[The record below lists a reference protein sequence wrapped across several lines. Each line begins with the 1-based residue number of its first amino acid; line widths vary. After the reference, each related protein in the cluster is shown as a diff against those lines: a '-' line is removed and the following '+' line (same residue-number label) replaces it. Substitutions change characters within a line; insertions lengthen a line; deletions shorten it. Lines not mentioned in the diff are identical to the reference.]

1 VVNGGEVRVTALA
14 GGVGGAKL
22 ADGLAQIEEIARGL
36 TVIVNTGDDFSHYG
50 LRICPD
56 LDTVCYTLA
65 GLANEKTGW
74 GRKNETWQAFEGLRI
89 VGGET
94 WFQLGDQDL
103 ATHLERTRRLG
114 AGDRLSQVTADFCRA
129 WNVPGLV
136 LPMSDDPVATWV
148 ETVELGWL
156 PFQEYFVKHACRP
169 KVQGFKFEG
178 AQFAQPAPG
187 VLAAIQEA
195 DLIVV
200 CPSNPFVSI
209 APILSIKGILAE
221 LINKPAVI
229 AVSPIVGGNAIKGPA
244 AKMFTEF
251 GRQPS
256 SFAVAQEYKDWIQGF
271 LIDPMD
277 ADLKDPISSLGIDV
291 WVEDAIMHD
300 RLDRRRLAHSVV
312 GFGRSLL
319 AKRRHS

>member
-1 VVNGGEVRVTALA
+1 MRVTALA

-36 TVIVNTGDDFSHYG
+36 TVIVNTGDDFAHYG

-74 GRKNETWQAFEGLRI
+74 GRKDETWQAFEGLRV
-89 VGGET
+89 VGGEI

-103 ATHLERTRRLG
+103 ATHLERTRRLA
-114 AGDRLSQVTADFCRA
+114 AGDKLSQVTADFCRS

-136 LPMSDDPVATWV
+136 LPMSDDPVSTWV
-148 ETVELGWL
+148 DTLELGWL

-169 KVQGFKFEG
+169 KVQGFKFKG
-178 AQFAQPAPG
+178 AESARPAPG
-187 VLAAIQEA
+187 VLAAIREA

-209 APILSIKGILAE
+209 APILSINGILAE
-221 LINKPAVI
+221 LIKKPAVV

-251 GRQPS
+251 GRHPS
-256 SFAVAQEYKDWIQGF
+256 AFAVAQEYRDWVQGF

-277 ADLKDPISSLGIDV
+277 VHLKDSISSLGIDV
-291 WVEDAIMHD
+291 RVEDAIMHD
-300 RLDRRRLAHSVV
+300 RPDRRRLADSVID
-312 GFGRSLL
+312 FGKVLL
-319 AKRRHS
+319 ARERHS